1 MLEGE
6 ARDVTMHDRLLD
18 ETERDT
24 FGYMLVPW
32 VFGVGDT
39 CLFLPP
45 ESHREVWEGMSQFYS
60 QPGVVLKRH
69 RGITRATI
77 DDEYDV
83 LFNVDGTATAVTE
96 IPGVYLQRL
105 GQS

>member
-24 FGYMLVPW
+24 FGYMLAPW

-69 RGITRATI
+69 RGISRATI

-83 LFNVDGTATAVTE
+83 LFNVDGVALAVQE
-96 IPGVYLQRL
+96 LPGVYLQHL

>member
-1 MLEGE
+1 MHESLLAEE
-6 ARDVTMHDRLLD
+6 QRDSV
-18 ETERDT
+18 
-24 FGYMLVPW
+24 GYLFRPW
-32 VFGVGDT
+32 DFSVGDS

-45 ESHREVWEGMSQFYS
+45 QSHREVWEGMSQFYS
-60 QPGVVLKRH
+60 QPGLVLKRH
-69 RGITRATI
+69 RGITRATV

-96 IPGVYLQRL
+96 IPGVYLQHL